1 MNKMTFAAGAAIMA
15 MAASLSACSS
25 DDTTQPAGKNNDKVV
40 RVEAGVEGLATRGNY
55 SPGQTP
61 SEFSITIHNPKDFLY
76 DPALR
81 PYTYNNVS
89 VTKSGDTWATAQAM
103 LWANYSDP
111 VDIFAYAPRNNEY
124 NMPIYYTQDLPVSV
138 QADQTAIGPDDRSQD
153 FLVYKRTD
161 FVPQKDLTS
170 RGTVNVQFTHALCN
184 FNLQV
189 ELGTEFDYPTA
200 TDANSI
206 SDLAIGGTVI
216 SGHCDFVIPA
226 VPTVSVV
233 EGNATTPVK
242 PYMSGFSPAEGGEA
256 GEITNAVAE
265 YECILLP
272 QTVEAEEFYVT
283 FNLNGRNFMWR
294 APREV
299 KLEANTSYTLK
310 LRAGLDRVVAGEIS
324 AKPWTE
330 ENLPDMETE

>member
-1 MNKMTFAAGAAIMA
+1 MA

-55 SPGQTP
+55 RPGQTP
-61 SEFSITIHNPKDFLY
+61 SDFSITIHNFNDFLY
-76 DPALR
+76 DQALR

-89 VTKSGDTWATAQAM
+89 VTKSGDTWTTAQTM

-124 NMPIYYTQDLPVSV
+124 NMPIYYTEDLPVSV

-153 FLVYKRTD
+153 FLVYKRAG

-170 RGTVNVQFTHALCN
+170 RGTVRVEFTHALCN
-184 FNLQV
+184 FYLQV

-216 SGHCDFVIPA
+216 SGHCDFVTPA

-242 PYMSGFSPAEGGEA
+242 PYMLGFSPAIGGEA

-272 QTVEAEEFYVT
+272 QTVKAEEFYVT
-283 FNLNGRNFMWR
+283 FNLNGRNFMWK
-294 APREV
+294 APGEV
-299 KLEANTSYTLK
+299 KLEPNTSYTLK
-310 LRAGLDRVVAGEIS
+310 LRAGLDRVVAGEIT

-330 ENLPDMETE
+330 AELPDMETE

>member
-25 DDTTQPAGKNNDKVV
+25 DDTTQPVGKNNDKVV

-55 SPGQTP
+55 RPGQTP
-61 SEFSITIHNPKDFLY
+61 SEFSITIHNPKDFQY
-76 DPALR
+76 DPTLR
-81 PYTYNNVS
+81 PYTYDNVS
-89 VTKSGDTWATAQAM
+89 VTKTGDTWTTAQAM

-124 NMPIYYTQDLPVSV
+124 NDIYYTEDLPVSV
-138 QADQTAIGPDDRSQD
+138 QADQTAIGPEDRSQD
-153 FLVYKRTD
+153 FLVYKRTG
-161 FVPQKDLTS
+161 FVPQNDLTS
-170 RGTVNVQFTHALCN
+170 RGTVRVEFTHALCN
-184 FNLQV
+184 FNLRL

-216 SGHCDFVIPA
+216 SGHCDFVIPS

-242 PYMSGFSPAEGGEA
+242 PYMSGFSPAIGGEA

-272 QTVEAEEFYVT
+272 QTVKAEDFYVS
-283 FNLNGRNFMWR
+283 FNINGRNFMWR

-299 KLEANTSYTLK
+299 KLEPNTSYTLK

-330 ENLPDMETE
+330 DNLPDMETE